1 VFSPERA
8 GGVQADRAIPDGE
21 VVELDLL
28 LPGWQVAALE
38 GVAHRQGVTTGQ
50 LARQV
55 LVDFLRRTSA
65 DRTPRIE
72 GGV

>member
-1 VFSPERA
+1 VSSPERA
-8 GGVQADRAIPDGE
+8 GGVQVDRAIADGD

-55 LVDFLRRTSA
+55 LVDFLRRITA
-65 DRTPRIE
+65 DRLSRVE
-72 GGV
+72 GRG